1 MRENSFPS
9 TSTLLTGALIAG
21 GLALL
26 ASPRTGP
33 QLRGQIR
40 DLAEGLSGGAMAR
53 TMAKRLD
60 VAMERGIEYAERGQQ
75 VLRQASDAI
84 DHAIERGKDYLE
96 SGKGMVNSVGRQ
108 QDSGWSNGSGFAAAG
123 ALLAGA
129 LIGGG
134 LALLMTPQTGTEF
147 RRQIK
152 TYAGKV
158 RRYGEKAAEQAKGE
172 MAMVRER

>member
-1 MRENSFPS
+1 MRENSSFPN

-53 TMAKRLD
+53 TVARRLD
-60 VAMERGIEYAERGQQ
+60 AAMERGIDYAERGQQ

-96 SGKGMVNSVGRQ
+96 SGKGMVNTVGRQ
-108 QDSGWSNGSGFAAAG
+108 QDSGWTGNGFATAG

-134 LALLMTPQTGTEF
+134 LALLMTPQTGTDF

-158 RRYGEKAAEQAKGE
+158 RRYGEKAADQARSE